1 MNTDIASDGD
11 SRGCPCACASQKKSD
26 KEVSVC
32 GHCIMPSPLDND
44 DFQIDIVQGGYEEG
58 YRVEVSEDNR

>member
-1 MNTDIASDGD
+1 M
-11 SRGCPCACASQKKSD
+11 
-26 KEVSVC
+26 SVC